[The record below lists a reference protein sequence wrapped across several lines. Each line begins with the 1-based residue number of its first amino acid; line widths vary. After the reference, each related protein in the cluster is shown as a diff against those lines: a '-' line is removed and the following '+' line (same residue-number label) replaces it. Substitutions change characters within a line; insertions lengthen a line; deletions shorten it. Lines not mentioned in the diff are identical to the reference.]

1 MIPSDDEFET
11 KMKQFINEDDLLL
24 SEYIQ
29 RVARL
34 PLTPSDVAIESP
46 KIIRGEEQDSA
57 FSLPD
62 GFGIFISEL
71 SDTEKPLVLSNLRMV
86 IWTAVKYIGRGLS
99 LTELLEAGNTGL
111 IAAAKTYN
119 PVLSVQ
125 FSEYSL
131 WYVRSCITRAI
142 FDKAPQRKNDNQVRP
157 IISEEKKN
165 NENEECEHPNDADE
179 ASVLESTVTQELLR
193 EDLIVAFAGLS
204 PRERDVLR
212 LRFGLDDKRQRSLEE
227 VAALFGVT
235 RERIRQI
242 EAKALRKLRHPN
254 RPLGPDVSSEL
265 AATKRVPNKKFRDAL
280 KKLPGHK
287 AQILRF
293 KWGFADGQIHS
304 VVEVAIKFGIT
315 SDEVDEL
322 EAEALSQK

>member
-1 MIPSDDEFET
+1 
-11 KMKQFINEDDLLL
+11 
-24 SEYIQ
+24 
-29 RVARL
+29 
-34 PLTPSDVAIESP
+34 
-46 KIIRGEEQDSA
+46 
-57 FSLPD
+57 
-62 GFGIFISEL
+62 
-71 SDTEKPLVLSNLRMV
+71 
-86 IWTAVKYIGRGLS
+86 
-99 LTELLEAGNTGL
+99 
-111 IAAAKTYN
+111 
-119 PVLSVQ
+119 
-125 FSEYSL
+125 
-131 WYVRSCITRAI
+131 
-142 FDKAPQRKNDNQVRP
+142 
-157 IISEEKKN
+157 
-165 NENEECEHPNDADE
+165 
-179 ASVLESTVTQELLR
+179 
-193 EDLIVAFAGLS
+193 
-204 PRERDVLR
+204 

-265 AATKRVPNKKFRDAL
+265 AATQRVPNKKFRDAL